1 MAEELKE
8 QQEGQKSAGGQDGF
22 SPEAQGEQSEK
33 QAGDE
38 EEQDEEEDEEIKEEE
53 EEGPRFNFIE
63 SGFLVISN
71 LVGDILEL
79 FDLSGVGVIVGLLVD
94 FVNGPMTVIYLWLK
108 GVDKAVGKNALAQA
122 AELIPLIDLL
132 PIRTT
137 AIILTIIATNHPEWI
152 EKISGHSE
160 LIGKIAQKF
169 SSRNI
174 VKSS

>member
-8 QQEGQKSAGGQDGF
+8 QQEGQKSAGGQDG
-22 SPEAQGEQSEK
+22 SSLEAQSEQSEK
-33 QAGDE
+33 QAE
-38 EEQDEEEDEEIKEEE
+38 DEEEDEEIKEEE